1 MGNGYPSF
9 LIIAL
14 IIVVVSVVI
23 SGLNA
28 RSSEDGFGEE
38 ASETPQE
45 RAGRRGEKEARAAI
59 AGILRDG
66 EHLISNVQISF
77 DGRPA
82 ELDNVIVS
90 KYGVFIIEIKN
101 YVGRII
107 GEEDDYEW
115 EKYKV
120 TEAGNIYEKNVRNPI
135 KQVKRQVYI
144 LANYLRSRGADVWV
158 TGYAF
163 LIHDNSPVN
172 SAYILSD
179 IEDIDKALHT
189 KGKTTLPENTVE
201 KIAGI
206 LRIRS

>member
-1 MGNGYPSF
+1 M
-9 LIIAL
+9 IIAL

-28 RSSEDGFGEE
+28 LLSGGGYGGGTR
-38 ASETPQE
+38 ETPRE
-45 RAGRRGEKEARAAI
+45 RAGRRGEEKARAAI
-59 AGILRDG
+59 AGLLRDG

-115 EKYKV
+115 KKYKV